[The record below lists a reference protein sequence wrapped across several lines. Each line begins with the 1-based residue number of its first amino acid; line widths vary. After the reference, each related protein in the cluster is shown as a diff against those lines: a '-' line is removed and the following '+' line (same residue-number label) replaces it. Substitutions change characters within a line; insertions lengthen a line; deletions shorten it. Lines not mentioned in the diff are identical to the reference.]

1 MIKQLRRLAREG
13 YYRIKTTGV
22 SKTTLEQ
29 ELNFIERR
37 QMEGYFLTA
46 YKLVQEIKKDKNI
59 LLGPG
64 RSWMISS
71 HVCRTLGV
79 TAINPGS
86 VGITPILVWG
96 DESYNPV
103 IDIEVDEDSFSS
115 TFTKAIEA
123 FGFDNVARMP
133 ALQSD
138 NNDLKGHE
146 AIGLKT
152 NGEKVFLHGCAML
165 ICPDGISKHIPVDE
179 ITDDNGINILC
190 AKEFY
195 DNCENREI
203 YRFNVWTSSELTRI
217 KSIQKLIS
225 ENGKKYPLL
234 YEKDIWHEKYDVFYK
249 DDLNDIPLFEYA
261 NWRTLTHML
270 IKKQKYGSF
279 NELLTIMGLFIKK
292 KGYNLLDEDD
302 IEEFQCEHG
311 VYSLLGEKIFPWGFL
326 FKEDVAWLLNGWI
339 GLTWIETAQ
348 VIKQIKVKDIKETQ
362 RLMNTYLRHGID
374 NGFNEQDLLEIWNE
388 LFNTERNG
396 QLVSMAHCTGELYL
410 SVFLGRLKTEFPNEF
425 KAISERVTY

>member
-13 YYRIKTTGV
+13 YYRIITTGV

-37 QMEGYFLTA
+37 QMEGYFLAA

-71 HVCRTLGV
+71 HVCRILGV

-138 NNDLKGHE
+138 NNDLKEHE

-152 NGEKVFLHGCAML
+152 NGEKVFLHACAML

-203 YRFNVWTSSELTRI
+203 YRFNVLTSSELTRI
-217 KSIQKLIS
+217 
-225 ENGKKYPLL
+225 NMV
-234 YEKDIWHEKYDVFYK
+234 H
-249 DDLNDIPLFEYA
+249 
-261 NWRTLTHML
+261 
-270 IKKQKYGSF
+270 
-279 NELLTIMGLFIKK
+279 
-292 KGYNLLDEDD
+292 
-302 IEEFQCEHG
+302 
-311 VYSLLGEKIFPWGFL
+311 
-326 FKEDVAWLLNGWI
+326 
-339 GLTWIETAQ
+339 
-348 VIKQIKVKDIKETQ
+348 
-362 RLMNTYLRHGID
+362 LM
-374 NGFNEQDLLEIWNE
+374 
-388 LFNTERNG
+388 
-396 QLVSMAHCTGELYL
+396 SC
-410 SVFLGRLKTEFPNEF
+410 
-425 KAISERVTY
+425 